1 MRRGLQSRW
10 AIDATNSPCVA
21 LAGLST
27 ESEVALAY
35 GLTREVLYKALGRT
49 SQPVYDTISK
59 VCAALGVKLVAVP
72 INNQCQY
79 FT

>member
-10 AIDATNSPCVA
+10 EIDSDDAPCLA

-27 ESEVALAY
+27 ESEVALAS

-49 SQPVYDTISK
+49 
-59 VCAALGVKLVAVP
+59 
-72 INNQCQY
+72 
-79 FT
+79 